1 MGATSPLTWVIIIGI
16 ALLLFG
22 PKQLPKIA
30 KSVGESMKSFKDST
44 EGVKEEVKKSL
55 EDTLNDT
62 DPPSSD
68 SLAETTSTCQR

>member
-30 KSVGESMKSFKDST
+30 ISVGESMKSFKDST

-68 SLAETTSTCQR
+68 SSKN